1 MVHIVQFPIP
11 GSEQCQGFM
20 EWWGGR
26 RGGRRENTLIMQ
38 LIPFSN
44 HKVASVS
51 LSAGGFGQ
59 TSGEGHV
66 LEKVQINISG

>member
-1 MVHIVQFPIP
+1 
-11 GSEQCQGFM
+11 
-20 EWWGGR
+20 
-26 RGGRRENTLIMQ
+26 MQ

-66 LEKVQINISG
+66 LEKVRINISG